1 VRQAGKQMIR
11 DGSVSPARKSRHD
24 SLEIS
29 EEGEEPKYA
38 RFNLNLTGF

>member
-11 DGSVSPARKSRHD
+11 DGSSPARKPRHD

-38 RFNLNLTGF
+38 RFNLNFTSF